1 MRPHSGTHWSKTGRV
16 GVGHVNESAQHSAR
30 GRPLIS
36 SATMFSGRK
45 RHTPDSIEA
54 TDDILIPLLQE
65 KLREGLTWKLWKAQR
80 HGAGLPVWR
89 SRLQQLQDE
98 ISDELLLSRPL
109 VTERGAWV
117 DVGEAIREVTARYQP
132 RGLFWQPPAIPA
144 ISCLW
149 KVSFDNRYIFGKH
162 NEGFFIQPLTVFNP
176 QSPAHVTSVAVALVK
191 EDNATLR
198 SVLVETKLDD
208 VLYQLERTMFV
219 VNGAVVPGD
228 YQLCGDWISLH
239 AELDTD
245 VSNSRDADALTCYS
259 CWIQKSELKETWLEA
274 PFQYYKPCRTM
285 ADFPNSALP
294 GVPLYKRRYCWM
306 HGVTRLTSTT
316 LGHLY
321 GTIPARDA
329 LKNEF
334 RAIMDSVHPDWTEDA
349 NLQCKEMKQLLRG
362 GQPVL
367 LSSLFDTRAVEAY
380 PWPTEQRSVDFTP
393 REMAEL
399 VLCSLR
405 VYHDF
410 AYTKWPSAQA
420 FLTLWHARQALL
432 AFYAGKRLPLTP
444 TSHFMFNKGLRLA
457 TRADGVTEAED
468 WRSRP

>member
-1 MRPHSGTHWSKTGRV
+1 MTIGTSL
-16 GVGHVNESAQHSAR
+16 ES
-30 GRPLIS
+30 I
-36 SATMFSGRK
+36 TK
-45 RHTPDSIEA
+45 
-54 TDDILIPLLQE
+54 
-65 KLREGLTWKLWKAQR
+65 
-80 HGAGLPVWR
+80 
-89 SRLQQLQDE
+89 
-98 ISDELLLSRPL
+98 
-109 VTERGAWV
+109 
-117 DVGEAIREVTARYQP
+117 
-132 RGLFWQPPAIPA
+132 
-144 ISCLW
+144 
-149 KVSFDNRYIFGKH
+149 
-162 NEGFFIQPLTVFNP
+162 GFFIQPLTVFNP

-444 TSHFMFNKGLRLA
+444 TSHFMFNEALHFVENRPHQGGSTANSPGLRYLCA
-457 TRADGVTEAED
+457 CRGQWAAISRYLHLPKEEGALSFGIFPGEQGGAISQEEQRISRLSLGSCHISCKPAEVECF
-468 WRSRP
+468 